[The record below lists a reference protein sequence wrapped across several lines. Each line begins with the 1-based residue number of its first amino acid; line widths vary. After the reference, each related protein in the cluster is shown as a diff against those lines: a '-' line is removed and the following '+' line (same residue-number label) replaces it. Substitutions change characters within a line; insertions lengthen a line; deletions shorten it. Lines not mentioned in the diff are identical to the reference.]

1 MHESV
6 NMLEFRENYIK
17 LDKSSMEL
25 TQLINVYFLMVI
37 ELHVCVVIFV
47 SVV

>member
-1 MHESV
+1 MHESM

-17 LDKSSMEL
+17 LDNSSMEL
-25 TQLINVYFLMVI
+25 TQLIVYFLMVI
-37 ELHVCVVIFV
+37 ELHVYVLIFV

>member
-1 MHESV
+1 
-6 NMLEFRENYIK
+6 MLEFRENYIK